1 VGSKSGGPG
10 AKTGIEKN
18 WNWTKKSEEN
28 TIKNTLFLISNTPQL
43 SVNFTSLKSLDPELV
58 SQLKERL
65 SDPLFEK
72 LNDSLLLDQD
82 RLKFAEY
89 KIRVL
94 EEKLRLVRIEKY
106 GPGSEKLSDAQLELL
121 ELEPGVSS
129 AEVEAESERAQLKL
143 HLKQPRKHP
152 GRQELPA
159 HLPRIEKIVACTPE
173 QCVCGN
179 CGKENRVI
187 GYEKSEQLDVK
198 PAEYFVVV
206 TMREKRACKDCEEQ
220 GVDCAPVPVRII
232 EKGLA
237 SDRVVI
243 DTVVSKYADYIPL
256 YRQSAILERETG
268 IDLSRATLDG
278 WVMRVGELLRPITA
292 AMGRELLSGSYI
304 QADETTVGVQMHDG
318 RGKNHQAYLW
328 QYSRPGGPVV
338 FDFRMGREREGPKR
352 FLGNF
357 EGILQSDGYGAYD
370 HIGGEGIVHSA
381 CWAHARRKFF
391 DAVKL
396 NPKDQTS
403 IRIVAQMNELFA
415 IDAQARQE
423 GLSQIDRHLL
433 RLEKAKP
440 LLEQI
445 KAALQAARAGALPQ
459 SALAKACDYTL
470 TLWSR
475 LSRFLEY
482 PEVELSNNL
491 AENAMRPVA
500 LGRKNW
506 IHLGSKEAGPRVAAI
521 ISIVETCRRLNLRVR
536 DYLGSVLP
544 GLADFP
550 INRVAE
556 LTPSAWAARN

>member
-1 VGSKSGGPG
+1 LFFGSC
-10 AKTGIEKN
+10 
-18 WNWTKKSEEN
+18 
-28 TIKNTLFLISNTPQL
+28 ISPLSASFTP
-43 SVNFTSLKSLDPELV
+43 LKALDPTLV
-58 SQLKERL
+58 SQLKETL
-65 SDPLFEK
+65 PAALFEK
-72 LNDSLLLDQD
+72 LNGSLSIDQD
-82 RLKFAEY
+82 QLKFAEY
-89 KIRVL
+89 KVRVL
-94 EEKLRLVRIEKY
+94 EERLRLVRIEKY

-129 AEVEAESERAQLKL
+129 AEVKAESERDQLKL
-143 HLKQPRKHP
+143 PLKPRKKHP

-159 HLPRIEKIVACTPE
+159 NLPRVEKIIACTPE

-179 CGKENRVI
+179 CGKENSVI

-206 TMREKRACKDCEEQ
+206 TMREKRACKACEEQ
-220 GVDCAPVPVRII
+220 GVECAPVPVRII

-243 DTVVSKYADYIPL
+243 DTVVSKYADHLPL
-256 YRQSAILERETG
+256 FRQSAILLRETG

-278 WVMRVGELLRPITA
+278 WVMRVGDLLRPITA
-292 AMGRELLSGSYI
+292 AMGQELVSGTYI
-304 QADETTVGVQMHDG
+304 QADETTVGVQMHDN

-338 FDFRMGREREGPKR
+338 FDFRMGREREGPKG

-357 EGILQSDGYGAYD
+357 EGRLQSDGYSAYD
-370 HIGGEGIVHSA
+370 HVGGPKIVHAA

-396 NPKDQTS
+396 NPTDQTS
-403 IRIVAQMNELFA
+403 IRIVAQMDELFA
-415 IDAQARQE
+415 IDAQARQKD
-423 GLSQIDRHLL
+423 LSLMDRHVL

-445 KAALQAARAGALPQ
+445 NTGIQAARADALPQ
-459 SALAKACDYTL
+459 SALAKACNYTL
-470 TLWSR
+470 TLWTR
-475 LSRFLEY
+475 LGRFLEY

-491 AENAMRPVA
+491 AENAMRPVV

-506 IHLGSKEAGPRVAAI
+506 IHVGSKDAGPRVAAI
-521 ISIVETCRRLNLRVR
+521 ISIVETCRRLSLPIR
-536 DYLGSVLP
+536 DYLASVLP

-550 INRVAE
+550 RNRVAE
-556 LTPSAWAARN
+556 LTPSAWAARNSRGNQAKSATV